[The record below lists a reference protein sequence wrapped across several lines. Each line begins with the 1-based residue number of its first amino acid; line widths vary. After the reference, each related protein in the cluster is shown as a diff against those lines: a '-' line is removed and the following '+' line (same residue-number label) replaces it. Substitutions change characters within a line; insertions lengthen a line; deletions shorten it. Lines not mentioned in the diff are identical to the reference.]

1 MMNDGDELIEILNGL
16 VREERSQLLPTS
28 TMYMN
33 DEGKPTDDFLEALK
47 VDKRQSQKRRDYS
60 HFQRPRRNSVLYE
73 DPSYSTGD
81 DYDSYDDEDSRR
93 YSSDDENL
101 DPLKR
106 NLLTQRNGER
116 LSFMSRKPLHPST
129 SAYLPDE
136 GQKERVNRKVSKKR
150 ANKKRATVKAQPVD
164 KIYSLSSTDKATT
177 KLNTA
182 STSNSAVNKNT
193 SVNISPVVDSDR
205 EAYVADLENK
215 MNTLKLR
222 LQGQQHTLRA
232 LEGQVASLTQ
242 ALCTKDS
249 ELQAM
254 QKRARSGEM
263 QPKEQPKT
271 MGNGKNTD
279 TKKHDEEVKN
289 LKVTT

>member
-1 MMNDGDELIEILNGL
+1 MNDGDELIEILNGL
-16 VREERSQLLPTS
+16 VREERSQLLPIS

-47 VDKRQSQKRRDYS
+47 VDKRQPQKRRDYPHS
-60 HFQRPRRNSVLYE
+60 QRPSSVLYE
-73 DPSYSTGD
+73 DPSYFTGD

-116 LSFMSRKPLHPST
+116 LSSTSRKPLHPSN

-136 GQKERVNRKVSKKR
+136 GQKESVNKKVSKKKP
-150 ANKKRATVKAQPVD
+150 NKKRATVKAQPVD

-193 SVNISPVVDSDR
+193 SVNMSPVVDSDR

-232 LEGQVASLTQ
+232 LEGQVASLTR

-254 QKRARSGEM
+254 QKRARSGEI

-271 MGNGKNTD
+271 MGNGKTMD
-279 TKKHDEEVKN
+279 TRKHDEEVKN